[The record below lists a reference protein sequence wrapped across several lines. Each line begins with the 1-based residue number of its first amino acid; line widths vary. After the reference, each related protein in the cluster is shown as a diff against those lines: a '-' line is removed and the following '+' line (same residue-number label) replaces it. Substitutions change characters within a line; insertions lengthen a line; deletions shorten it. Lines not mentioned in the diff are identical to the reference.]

1 MRYRED
7 QLGQI
12 YSQSEGLQLMLTF
25 SVSLALLVGLALFWL
40 GRHGRVLWLKVWSVS
55 LIAMSIVYLAA
66 DLLGYA

>member
-25 SVSLALLVGLALFWL
+25 SVSLALLIGFALFWL
-40 GRHGRVLWLKVWSVS
+40 GRHGRVLWLKVWSVG
-55 LIAMSIVYLAA
+55 LIAASIVYLTA